1 MKTSLSIKIGYFWH
15 TFNPTYVLI
24 WHIAVVCV
32 HTQLDHES
40 LYTLNH
46 CMHARKSAS
55 FCISSF
61 NITLTHL
68 CPEPVVGRVVHWK
81 LTGFCREAHFPSL
94 IKHK

>member
-40 LYTLNH
+40 LYTLNQ
-46 CMHARKSAS
+46 CMHARKSA
-55 FCISSF
+55 
-61 NITLTHL
+61 
-68 CPEPVVGRVVHWK
+68 
-81 LTGFCREAHFPSL
+81 
-94 IKHK
+94 